1 MGLHSLGIDLWSID
15 LSAASRDSEKAVS
28 ESALIL
34 SDEELRRAFRLVD
47 RRRRES
53 VVMRARLR
61 TILGLCAGVEA
72 ARLALQTAPRGT
84 PFLNASP
91 IRFSLAHTQGLALV
105 AVALE
110 QDVGIDVEAIRPV
123 RSALEIARRYFVR
136 PMRPTCGMKFFWRSG
151 PSVRRC

>member
-72 ARLALQTAPRGT
+72 ARLALQADPA
-84 PFLNASP
+84 ASH
-91 IRFSLAHTQGLALV
+91 S
-105 AVALE
+105 
-110 QDVGIDVEAIRPV
+110 
-123 RSALEIARRYFVR
+123 
-136 PMRPTCGMKFFWRSG
+136 
-151 PSVRRC
+151 